1 MQFYTL
7 QIHSADSIK
16 NVGSNEDKNHNKNVQ
31 QYNHSL
37 DLS

>member
-1 MQFYTL
+1 MEFYTI
-7 QIHSADSIK
+7 QISSAVCSRDQRGQ
-16 NVGSNEDKNHNKNVQ
+16 NRNKNVQ